1 MNSHSTHEKDPKH
14 EQQLA
19 EDLARAIKIGH
30 EEGEIS
36 PSSVYKFMLWLGAF
50 MVFSYFLVYG
60 ILKMNDARV
69 EKEDKLVTH
78 LARTKS
84 EQLPPLP
91 RLQLAPGSTQ
101 HPLDEG
107 IEYRDSVIRLLES
120 YGYMNKAAGTV
131 HIPIDLA
138 KDLLLKK
145 GLPVRA
151 NASKEDEGRIMV
163 PDFSSSGRVLERRD
177 QRIPGGTFTV
187 TGGNLN
193 VRTQAGSSAPRGD
206 SIQ

>member
-1 MNSHSTHEKDPKH
+1 MSGHNAHEKDPMH

-19 EDLARAIKIGH
+19 AELDRAKKIGH
-30 EEGEIS
+30 ETGEIN
-36 PSSVYKFMLWLGAF
+36 PGSVYKFMLWLGAF
-50 MVFSYFLVYG
+50 VVFSYFLVYG

-69 EKEDKLVTH
+69 VKEDKIVTH
-78 LARTKS
+78 LAQPKS
-84 EQLPPLP
+84 EELPPAP
-91 RLQLAPGSTQ
+91 RLQLAPGSIE

-107 IEYRDSVIRLLES
+107 VHYRDSVIQVMMS
-120 YGYMNKAAGTV
+120 YGYINKAAGTV

-151 NASKEDEGRIMV
+151 GASADDGRIMI
-163 PDFSSSGRVLERRD
+163 PDFSSSGRTLVRRD
-177 QRIPGGTFTV
+177 QRTPGGTFTV

-193 VRTQAGSSAPRGD
+193 VSDTMGGRSA
-206 SIQ
+206 Q

>member
-1 MNSHSTHEKDPKH
+1 MSSHNTHGTDPKH

-19 EDLARAIKIGH
+19 EDFARSKEAGH
-30 EEGEIS
+30 EVGEIN
-36 PSSVYKFMLWLGAF
+36 PGSVYKFMLWLGAF
-50 MVFSYFLVYG
+50 MVFSYFLVFG

-69 EKEDKLVTH
+69 ANEDKIVTH
-78 LARTKS
+78 IAKTKS

-91 RLQLAPGSTQ
+91 RLQLAPGSTE

-107 IEYRDSVIRLLES
+107 MEYRDSVIRLLDS

-131 HIPIDLA
+131 HIPIELA

-151 NASKEDEGRIMV
+151 NASTEDEGRIMI
-163 PDFSSSGRVLERRD
+163 PSFSSSGRVLERRD

-193 VRTQAGSSAPRGD
+193 VHDTMGGQAA
-206 SIQ
+206 Q

>member
-1 MNSHSTHEKDPKH
+1 MSEHNTHEKDPKH

-19 EDLARAIKIGH
+19 EDFARSKAVGH
-30 EEGEIS
+30 EVGEIN
-36 PSSVYKFMLWLGAF
+36 PGSVYKFLMWLGVL
-50 MVFSYFLVYG
+50 MVFTYFLVYG

-78 LARTKS
+78 LTKS
-84 EQLPPLP
+84 KSDELPPQP
-91 RLQLAPGSTQ
+91 RLQLAPGSAE

-107 IEYRDSVIRLLES
+107 ISYRDSVTHQLES
-120 YGYMNKAAGTV
+120 YGYINKAAGTV

-151 NASKEDEGRIMV
+151 NASSEDEGRIMI
-163 PDFSSSGRVLERRD
+163 PDFSSSGRVSVRRD
-177 QRIPGGTFTV
+177 QRIPGETFTI
-187 TGGNLN
+187 TGGNMN
-193 VRTQAGSSAPRGD
+193 VSD
-206 SIQ
+206 SMGGKTAE

>member
-1 MNSHSTHEKDPKH
+1 MKSHNTHDNDPKH

-19 EDLARAIKIGH
+19 DDLARAIKIGH
-30 EEGEIS
+30 EEGEIN

-60 ILKMNDARV
+60 ILTMNDARV
-69 EKEDKLVTH
+69 EKENRVKTH
-78 LARTKS
+78 VAKTKS
-84 EQLPPLP
+84 DQLPPLP

-107 IEYRDSVIRLLES
+107 LEYRDSVIRTLES
-120 YGYMNKAAGTV
+120 FGYLNKATGTV
-131 HIPIDLA
+131 HIPIELA

-151 NASKEDEGRIMV
+151 NASSGDEGRIMI

-193 VRTQAGSSAPRGD
+193 VHDTMGGEVTR
-206 SIQ
+206 